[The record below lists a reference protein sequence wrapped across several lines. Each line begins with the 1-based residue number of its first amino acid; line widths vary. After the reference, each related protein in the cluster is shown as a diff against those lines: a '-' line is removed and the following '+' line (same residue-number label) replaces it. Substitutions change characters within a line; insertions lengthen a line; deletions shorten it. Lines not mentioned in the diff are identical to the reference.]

1 MAGGEG
7 DGREG
12 LVGRAAI
19 GSRLLLLVFYF
30 GLALG
35 LAVYAVA
42 FAAKLAKMAANVLV
56 YDQATMILAMLGLID
71 AVLVANLVVTVVLS
85 GYRSFIRDADGSDAG
100 SGLKVKV
107 ASSIVAISAIHLLQL
122 FFNAEAGGEQALLT
136 SVAVHLA
143 FVVSALLL
151 AVIDRLGAKPKP

>member
-1 MAGGEG
+1 MAASDDDRPAGA
-7 DGREG
+7 
-12 LVGRAAI
+12 VGRAAV
-19 GSRLLLLVFYF
+19 GSRLILLVFYF
-30 GLALG
+30 GLAIG

-42 FAAKLAKMAANVLV
+42 FAAKLVKMAANVLV

-85 GYRSFIRDADGSDAG
+85 GWRSFIRDRDGSDAG

-122 FFNAEAGGEQALLT
+122 FFNAEPGGERTLLV

-143 FVVSALLL
+143 FVASALML
-151 AVIDRLGAKPKP
+151 AVIDRLGAKAKG

>member
-1 MAGGEG
+1 MAADADNDTGGP
-7 DGREG
+7 
-12 LVGRAAI
+12 VGRAAI
-19 GSRLLLLVFYF
+19 GSRLILLVFYF

-42 FAAKLAKMAANVLV
+42 FAAKLATLAANVLV

-122 FFNAEAGGEQALLT
+122 FFNAAAGDERLLLT
-136 SVAVHLA
+136 SLAVHLA

-151 AVIDRLGAKPKP
+151 AVIDRLGRKP